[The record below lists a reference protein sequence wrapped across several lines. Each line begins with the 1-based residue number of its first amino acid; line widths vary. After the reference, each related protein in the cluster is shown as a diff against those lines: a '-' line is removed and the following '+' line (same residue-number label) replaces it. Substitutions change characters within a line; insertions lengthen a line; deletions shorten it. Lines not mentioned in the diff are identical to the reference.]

1 MVVCFFHMKKFF
13 KIMKVA
19 RAAIALAVFCLISA
33 LFFDLYFGLPK
44 PYFMHSPFA
53 TQFVPSLLKMSATGG
68 ILAGA
73 AFITFSAA
81 ALLFGRAY
89 CSFFCVFGIMMDGIR
104 KIFKFPAENS
114 RLKKTAFGKF
124 FAKRFGRLNFAPAHN
139 IVRGAFLCAAIL
151 AIATGFTSLLGF
163 IDPYS
168 LYGKIMGAIFRPAA
182 SFAADAV
189 SHELYSRG
197 IYALGPINGNPAVAL
212 SAFGI
217 ALFILLAITAAA
229 ALRGRVY
236 CNTICPVGAWL
247 GLHAK
252 FSLFKIELDK
262 QSCISCGMCEREC
275 KAQCI
280 NAKAKE
286 SDFSRCVLCFNCG
299 TKCPKNAIRFRPNG
313 TLRKLL
319 SKAKTENAAASKNAQ
334 SAKRG
339 EAAMKR
345 RAFPAA
351 MLSLAGLFC
360 IAAGKERK
368 GKSRMKR
375 LGKGNGGECGEVKI
389 LDGASPYGVSYGR
402 ADKRLTTPPGSVSL
416 KNFSEHC
423 TGCLACTAECEGQIL
438 KPSITEWGL
447 GGIMQPFM
455 DYRVGFCTPT
465 CHNCGKAC
473 PTGAINLIMLE
484 NKMSIKMGTAIF
496 KKCLCVV
503 ETDGT
508 DCAACAEHCPVQAIE
523 MIPYGDPK
531 KSKFIPHV
539 HDDVC
544 IGCGACE
551 YICPVLPDK
560 AIVVQGLAEHRKA
573 KKFEES
579 MRLYKPQEKPQ
590 DYSAPTTTPD
600 NPFPF

>member
-1 MVVCFFHMKKFF
+1 MFHMKKFF
-13 KIMKVA
+13 KTMKAV
-19 RAAIALAVFCLISA
+19 RVITAIAVFCLISA

-44 PYFMHSPFA
+44 PYFLNNPFK
-53 TQFVPSLLKMSATGG
+53 TQFMPSLLKMFATGSV
-68 ILAGA
+68 LAGA
-73 AFITFSAA
+73 AFITFSVT

-89 CSFFCVFGIMMDGIR
+89 CSFFCVFGILMDGIR

-124 FAKRFGRLNFAPAHN
+124 FAKRFARLNFAPAHN
-139 IVRGAFLCAAIL
+139 VLRAAFLCLAVL
-151 AIATGFTSLLGF
+151 AIAAGFTSLLGF

-168 LYGKIMGAIFRPAA
+168 LYGKIMGGIFRPAA

-189 SHELYSRG
+189 SNELYSRG
-197 IYALGPINGNPAVAL
+197 IYALGPINGDPSVAL
-212 SAFGI
+212 AAFGI
-217 ALFILLAITAAA
+217 ALFILLAITAATA
-229 ALRGRVY
+229 MRGRIY
-236 CNTICPVGAWL
+236 CNTMCPVGAWL
-247 GLHAK
+247 GLLTR
-252 FSLFKIELDK
+252 FSAFKITLDK
-262 QSCISCGMCEREC
+262 PSCISCGMCEREC

-280 NAKAKE
+280 DAKAKS
-286 SDFSRCVLCFNCG
+286 SDFSRCVLCFDCG
-299 TKCPKNAIRFRPNG
+299 TKCPKNAIKFRPND
-313 TLRKLL
+313 TLQKIFFKKDAG
-319 SKAKTENAAASKNAQ
+319 SETAAKNTPPAKTGK
-334 SAKRG
+334 
-339 EAAMKR
+339 AAMKR

-360 IAAGKERK
+360 IAANKERK
-368 GKSRMKR
+368 RNRLGLGKK
-375 LGKGNGGECGEVKI
+375 LGKGKGGDCGEVKI

-402 ADKRLTTPPGSVSL
+402 ADKRLTTPPGSISL

-423 TGCLACTAECEGQIL
+423 TGCLACTAECQGQIL
-438 KPSITEWGL
+438 KPSISEWGL

-473 PTGAINLIMLE
+473 PTGAINLIMLKD
-484 NKMSIKMGTAIF
+484 KMSVKMGTAIF

-531 KSKFIPHV
+531 NSKFIPHV

-551 YICPVLPDK
+551 YICPVLPHK